1 MESPDVH
8 TPHAHPPGHGG
19 GGLPRWLELT
29 LAISALV
36 TSVAS
41 IALAVKHGDTMEKLV
56 VANSFPYMQ
65 GGFSDMTPDGRD
77 VLSLDLLNRGVG
89 PAHETSL
96 FVTVD
101 GHYVRSSEELITA
114 SIGPG
119 KSGHGPGQLATL
131 KNSVPTRFIPGG
143 QQQFVL
149 SIAKTADNAA
159 NWDLLQKAQ
168 PRMSTEFCYCSVFHE
183 CWRVVEKELDPVPV
197 KACVRDE
204 KREFTP

>member
-1 MESPDVH
+1 LESPEVH
-8 TPHAHPPGHGG
+8 TPHAHVAGH

-41 IALAVKHGDTMEKLV
+41 IALALHHGEVMERLV

-65 GGFSDMTPDGRD
+65 GGFSDQTLDGKD
-77 VLSLDLLNRGVG
+77 VISLDLLNRGVG

-101 GHYVRSSEELITA
+101 GRYVRSAEELVTA
-114 SIGPG
+114 SIGAG
-119 KSGHGPGQLATL
+119 KAGHGPGQLAVL

-143 QQQFVL
+143 QQQFIFN
-149 SIAKTADNAA
+149 IAKTPDNAA

-168 PRMSTEFCYCSVFHE
+168 GRWSTEFCYCSVFNE
-183 CWRVVEKELDPVPV
+183 CWRVVEKEFEPVKV
-197 KACVRDE
+197 KACLRDE
-204 KREFTP
+204 TREFTP